1 LPGDCSD
8 LPQAGLSV
16 AYIQA
21 EEFLLSL
28 VNYEKQPPPM
38 CADTEGWH
46 LREFSRMLT
55 GMGHPERA
63 FPILH
68 VAGTKGKGSTTR
80 FLSTLLMAQGYKR
93 VGSFTSPHIEWFR
106 ERIALNNQPVSE
118 AAFVDALEAARAV
131 LPQHPSEGFRTTFE
145 VLTAMALDFFRR
157 ERCEAVV
164 LETGLG
170 GRLDCTN
177 VATAR
182 LALITAIGFDHQKVL
197 GKTLGQIVR
206 EKAGI
211 IKPGTG
217 VALVGPQP
225 LGRMRVVGRVA
236 REQAAAAG
244 VPLEIYDARR
254 DPIRRAEASERGFEL
269 DVVVGISSPRA
280 LAPRGKAPSVLSPLS
295 SVLSPQSSALST
307 QSSVL
312 SPQSSVLSPQSS
324 ALSTQSSVLSPQSSV
339 LSPQSSALSTQHSAL
354 LRGVVFPMLGRHQL
368 DNLRAALMALE
379 AFARLE
385 GRAVDPKG
393 VRRGIEA
400 CGVPGRLE
408 VVRWEP
414 PVLLDGAHCPLSAR
428 AAGQA
433 CAEHFPGRDMILVLG
448 MMADKKIE
456 AILSNLRRFG
466 GAAQVFAYTA
476 PSPRA
481 CGEEKLAKLARRHFP
496 WVETCGTMEK
506 ALEHALAAQSRRPGA
521 LVLCTGTFYG
531 IAQARRYLVSH
542 GRTPTN
548 TDEQG

>member
-1 LPGDCSD
+1 MTALPPLSRPDPSSPATCPASLPGDCSD
-8 LPQAGLSV
+8 LPQTGLSV

-46 LREFSRMLT
+46 LREFSRMLA

-131 LPQHPSEGFRTTFE
+131 LPQHPGEGFRTTFE
-145 VLTAMALDFFRR
+145 VLTAMALDSFRR
-157 ERCEAVV
+157 ERCDAVA
-164 LETGLG
+164 LETGMG

-177 VATAR
+177 VAVAR

-197 GKTLGQIVR
+197 GKTLGQIAR

-225 LGRMRVVGRVA
+225 LGRMRLVGRVA

-254 DPIRRAEASERGFEL
+254 DPIRRVQASQHGFEL
-269 DVVVGISSPRA
+269 DVAVG
-280 LAPRGKAPSVLSPLS
+280 GKVLRRVP
-295 SVLSPQSSALST
+295 
-307 QSSVL
+307 
-312 SPQSSVLSPQSS
+312 
-324 ALSTQSSVLSPQSSV
+324 
-339 LSPQSSALSTQHSAL
+339 
-354 LRGVVFPMLGRHQL
+354 FPMLGSHQL

-400 CGVPGRLE
+400 CRVPGRLE
-408 VVRWEP
+408 VARWES

-428 AAGQA
+428 AAAQA

-481 CGEEKLAKLARRHFP
+481 CPEETLARLARRHFP
-496 WVETCGTMEK
+496 WVEKCGTMEK

-531 IAQARRYLVSH
+531 IAQARRYLVSR
-542 GRTPTN
+542 GRIPPN
-548 TDEQG
+548 TGEQG